1 MEKLNA
7 FESQLFEPQGGKG
20 KGGGKA
26 LKNNEVWKIA
36 IKFLHLHVHVIKLV
50 KIVRHHTNF
59 SLEYLAKAA

>member
-1 MEKLNA
+1 MKKLNA

-20 KGGGKA
+20 VGIA
-26 LKNNEVWKIA
+26 LKNNGVWKIA

-50 KIVRHHTNF
+50 KIERHHTKF

>member
-1 MEKLNA
+1 MHLNPNC
-7 FESQLFEPQGGKG
+7 LNHKVG
-20 KGGGKA
+20 KGGGGIA